1 MTDNELIDW
10 CKSQVIT
17 DHVIDIPDNMFALI
31 NEDQAKLIL
40 NFFTT
45 NTLFKLPQSEI
56 NFFEWLREN
65 EESVWDDLWK
75 DEVNPPYFVSL
86 IFLPI
91 IVKGGYRGFPICD
104 LLNNENHYF
113 VPAHLAE
120 RDSEIF
126 LESSKTRFLNKET
139 LTVPQ
144 LLTIEISM
152 NPIDIWHFAY
162 KHKIE
167 IAEAKKAVAS
177 LANDELLVHLKE
189 AEHIANFIDF

>member
-91 IVKGGYRGFPICD
+91 LVKGGYRGFPICD

>member
-17 DHVIDIPDNMFALI
+17 NHVIDIPDNMFALI